1 LLIQRPIVCHSSIV
15 IRKSRRP
22 VIVTGRSAPTCYFA
36 REHPPILLLLKGL
49 CTMHLRSGGVQRR
62 PLAQYLHSQENV
74 ITQFAKL
81 DEVNVLASRAD
92 WAWPEALRRV
102 FEPRG
107 VNLLIAGSAGEFV
120 DIIRQKR
127 IKTTI
132 VDTKPD
138 AGGLV
143 TVRIIRM
150 DYPLIPCILLT
161 SQAGS
166 TVLGEALRLG
176 VFSVIDKPVDMEILR
191 QQLNRLFIKRYN
203 SDIFG

>member
-1 LLIQRPIVCHSSIV
+1 
-15 IRKSRRP
+15 
-22 VIVTGRSAPTCYFA
+22 
-36 REHPPILLLLKGL
+36 
-49 CTMHLRSGGVQRR
+49 MHLRSGDVQRR
-62 PLAQYLHSQENV
+62 PLAQYLHTEEAV
-74 ITQFAKL
+74 VAEFAKL

-92 WAWPEALRRV
+92 WAWPEALRCV

-107 VNLLIAGSAGEFV
+107 INLLVAGSAGEFV

-132 VDTKPD
+132 VDANPD

-161 SQAGS
+161 SRTSS
-166 TVLGEALRLG
+166 TVLGEALQLG

-203 SDIFG
+203 SNIFG